1 MKMNFC
7 EILSDGRKIESEEVN
22 VGGWVDIK
30 TKMK

>member
-7 EILSDGRKIESEEVN
+7 EILSDGWNIESEEVN